1 MKLTPH
7 FDFPTFSPTG
17 EFNNQQNHNYYY
29 RSPNHH
35 HHHNHRPSGIRSVLK
50 SRSKEQLLT
59 SSNDPQASPKVRWH
73 QTIKE
78 NQDKQ
83 SSNNKMNQE
92 AKKINEVPDSAIE
105 NKSEAVEEKQ
115 DIETTKEKGGQD
127 SNDDTID
134 SKSEE
139 SASKEV
145 DSQQQTQV
153 QPEPEKETADKST
166 ATPPPP
172 AKIEEATETVVKD
185 ETTTTIVE
193 TPKPEEVK
201 EASTTAPT
209 IKPPAQDED
218 DDPDDDPDAV
228 DQSPE
233 GRFLKFPEEIGRGSF
248 KTVYR
253 GLDTNTGVA
262 VAWCELQV
270 IKLYNYVIR
279 ISL

>member
-1 MKLTPH
+1 
-7 FDFPTFSPTG
+7 
-17 EFNNQQNHNYYY
+17 
-29 RSPNHH
+29 
-35 HHHNHRPSGIRSVLK
+35 
-50 SRSKEQLLT
+50 
-59 SSNDPQASPKVRWH
+59 
-73 QTIKE
+73 
-78 NQDKQ
+78 
-83 SSNNKMNQE
+83 MNQE

-139 SASKEV
+139 SSSKEV

-185 ETTTTIVE
+185 ETTTVVE